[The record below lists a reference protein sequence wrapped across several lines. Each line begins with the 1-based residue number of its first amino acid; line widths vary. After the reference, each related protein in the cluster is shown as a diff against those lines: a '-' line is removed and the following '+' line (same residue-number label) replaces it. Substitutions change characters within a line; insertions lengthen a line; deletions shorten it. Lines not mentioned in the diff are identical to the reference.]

1 MTPPLRVGVLG
12 AGYWGRNLVRNFA
25 SLGALGAIC
34 DAEPAVHEDMAA
46 NYPGAARYTALDELL
61 EATGIDAVVIAT
73 PAATHAEFA
82 RRALAA
88 GKHVFV
94 EKPLA
99 LTAAEADG
107 VREQLA
113 QTDRQ
118 LMVGHLLLYHPA
130 FEALER
136 AVRDGLLGVLRYI
149 YSNRLSLGRIRRE
162 ENSLWSFAP
171 HDIAMYLELVGR
183 MPTRVAAN
191 GSAHLSPGVADSSL
205 SYMKFGDDLEA
216 HIFVSWL
223 HPYKDHRLV
232 VIGSD
237 AMIVF
242 NDAAEGDDKLLLYR
256 HTARW
261 EDDVPVVLKAPA
273 EPIAYQRDE
282 PLRRECE
289 HFIHCIRDN
298 RPPRSGIEEG
308 YRVLQVLDACQ
319 RSMAT
324 GAAVDL

>member
-136 AVRDGLLGVLRYI
+136 AVRDGLLGELRYI

>member
-1 MTPPLRVGVLG
+1 MTPSLRVGVLG

-34 DAEPAVHEDMAA
+34 DVDPAVHEDMAA
-46 NYPGAARYTALDELL
+46 NYPRAARYTTVDEFLD
-61 EATGIDAVVIAT
+61 AAHIDAVVIAT
-73 PAATHAEFA
+73 PAATHAALA
-82 RRALAA
+82 RQALAA

-113 QTDRQ
+113 RTDRQ

-130 FEALER
+130 FEALEC
-136 AVRDGLLGVLRYI
+136 AVRDGQLGELRYM

-191 GSAHLSPGVADSSL
+191 GSAYLSPGVADSSV
-205 SYMKFGDDLEA
+205 SYMKFGDGIEA

-223 HPYKDHRLV
+223 HPFKDHRLV

-237 AMIVF
+237 GMIVF
-242 NDAAEGDDKLLLYR
+242 NDAAEGNDKLLLYP

-273 EPIAYQRDE
+273 EQIAYERVE

-289 HFIHCIRDN
+289 HFIRCIRDN
-298 RPPRSGIEEG
+298 QPPRSGIEEG
-308 YRVLQVLDACQ
+308 CRVLQVLDACQ

-324 GAAVDL
+324 GVAVEL

>member
-136 AVRDGLLGVLRYI
+136 AARDGLLGELRYI